1 MDEARHPW
9 GWDAA
14 RRARQS
20 AAIRTWSPWTRSTG
34 PMTPA
39 GKAAS
44 PRNRAMPGTIKFELL
59 EMRRQLADLL
69 RLADAVDA
77 RCRARRQL

>member
-1 MDEARHPW
+1 MNEIRHPW
-9 GWDAA
+9 GWSAA

-20 AAIRTWSPWTRSTG
+20 AAIHMWSPWTRSTG
-34 PMTPA
+34 PVTPA

-44 PRNRAMPGTIKFELL
+44 PRNRAMPGTAKFELL

-69 RLADAVDA
+69 RLARAVDA
-77 RCRARRQL
+77 RRRARRQL